1 MIKKISSAN
10 NKEIKLFRRLQASRC
25 YRSSCSLGVL
35 EGERLLA
42 EAISAGISLRS
53 VFYTH
58 EFLQRAPRILQ
69 TIPKQTRH
77 YLLQASLFSRI
88 SDTPSPQGIAAIFH
102 LSLPA
107 SQPMRKHPCYCVLL
121 DGVQDPGNMGSI
133 ARTATAA
140 GVDVLFLGPGC
151 VDPYN
156 PKALRASM
164 GSFFRLPPVILKD
177 LKAQVEEWQKAGYLL
192 LAADP
197 HGETVYFNAD
207 FNGRVVLMIGSEA
220 KGLEPWLLEVAHQR
234 LKIPLLNQIESLNA
248 AAAAAILI
256 YEGVRHHLQ

>member
-1 MIKKISSAN
+1 MIRKISSAN
-10 NKEIKLFRRLQASRC
+10 NKEIKLFRRLQASRY
-25 YRSSCSLGVL
+25 YRNSCSLGVL

-42 EAISAGISLRS
+42 EAISAGIPLRS

-58 EFLQRAPRILQ
+58 EFLQRAPRILH
-69 TIPKQTRH
+69 TIPKQTQH

-102 LSLPA
+102 LPLPA
-107 SQPMRKHPCYCVLL
+107 SQPMRKHPYCVLL
-121 DGVQDPGNMGSI
+121 DGIQDPGNMGSI

-140 GVDVLFLGPGC
+140 GVDALFLGPGC

-156 PKALRASM
+156 PKAVRASM

-207 FNGRVVLMIGSEA
+207 YNGRVMLMIGSEA
-220 KGLEPWLLEVAHQR
+220 RGLEPWLLKSAHQR
-234 LKIPLLNQIESLNA
+234 LKIPLLNKIESLNA

-256 YEGVRHHLQ
+256 YEGVRRRLQ